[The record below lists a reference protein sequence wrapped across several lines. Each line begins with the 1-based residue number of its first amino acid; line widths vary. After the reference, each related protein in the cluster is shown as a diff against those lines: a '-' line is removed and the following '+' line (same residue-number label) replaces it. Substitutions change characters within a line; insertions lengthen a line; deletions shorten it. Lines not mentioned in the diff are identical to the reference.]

1 VPRRGVPRLTPCD
14 AYRLWSE
21 TYDAQAENVLL
32 LLEADLFAG
41 LAAQAPVEGGV
52 VADVGCGTGRHWGWL
67 LARRPRLL
75 HGVDSSPE
83 MLSRLRA
90 RHPGATLHLRAGMRL
105 DAFADASVDVVV
117 STLMLG
123 HVRAVDEELRE
134 WTRVLRSGGEIV
146 VTDFHPDAF
155 RAGMRRTFRHEGRTF
170 EVEHHAHA
178 VSALR
183 ALFDALDL
191 QVMGLGE
198 RTFDPSAPAN
208 AALARSPHARH
219 AASSTPVVVGFRLR
233 KGVRRFER

>member
-1 VPRRGVPRLTPCD
+1 MPRRAVPRLTPRD

-21 TYDAQAENVLL
+21 TYDAQADNVLL
-32 LLEADLFAG
+32 PLEADLFVG
-41 LAAQAPVEGGV
+41 LAAQAPIEGGV

-75 HGVDSSPE
+75 QGVDSSPE

-90 RHPGATLHLRAGMRL
+90 RHPGATLHLRAGTRL

-134 WTRVLRSGGEIV
+134 WARVLRSGGEIV

-155 RAGMRRTFRHEGRTF
+155 RAGMRRTFGHGGRTF
-170 EVEHHAHA
+170 EVEHHVHA

-183 ALFDALDL
+183 SLFDALDL
-191 QVMGLGE
+191 HVVGWGE
-198 RTFDPSAPAN
+198 RMFDPRAPAN
-208 AALARSPHARH
+208 AARARSSRPRH
-219 AASSTPVVVGFRLR
+219 AASATPVVIGFRLR
-233 KGVRRFER
+233 KGA